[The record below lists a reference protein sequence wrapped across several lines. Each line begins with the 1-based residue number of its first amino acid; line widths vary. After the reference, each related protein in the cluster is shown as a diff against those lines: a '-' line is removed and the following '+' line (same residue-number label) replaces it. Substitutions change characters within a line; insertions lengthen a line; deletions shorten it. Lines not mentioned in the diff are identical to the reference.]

1 MDFLNP
7 KSEEKTDESKEEEKK
22 DDGNLFAV
30 PTMSDEGVT
39 DDGVTDKETIVTS
52 EDTGSVPTDENCVV
66 LNTLKAPLSTHVQ
79 LLNDNKFNTLI
90 STCMGSANERNGSYG
105 WANFGDFKDGDT
117 FKNTLTVSS
126 ALPLKNETY
135 KTCTEN
141 RQTKPQKFIDGID
154 EKIKDPGLIKY
165 DMKLI
170 ETQETIELPNV
181 LNLLFS
187 NMKNSLSDTDKEYN
201 LLTSFGEYLSKDI
214 NYHEKYTEIMTLKD
228 NGVNVFD
235 VSELKNED
243 DEASRVH
250 KMLFCFA
257 WTHSGAEDEIKGGNP
272 MMSSNDAVVE
282 GTSSPPRGRYKK
294 YIMYTICI
302 IAYIYFAFVLFE
314 SYRLLIGSV
323 NRILDARAVYLEMNP
338 GLNELGEADG
348 QGGANHNYLN
358 YFYSFFTILYQS
370 GAGTLI
376 DVLST
381 YQSTAIL
388 KAKEIMNTVAHE
400 AGRTSFDRCQQ
411 GWFSCINGYITGS
424 SQAEATIAATIVA
437 DSELNIQYING
448 IREIKLSFYKIL
460 SDADFATKGFITG
473 INGMVTATII
483 MGNMYNPS
491 LYRIEHVT
499 ASIASLQS
507 SYLTSPIYGLFA
519 IGTNI
524 SILFAPNALRDAPS
538 GSTRFAEEDVQST
551 SSSFGETVP
560 EPPVTE
566 PPVTLPEID
575 SVTAQEREVVN
586 TLASMNMGTGGKR
599 KTGKRKLKR
608 KTIKKRK
615 KGRKTKRRKTKRRK
629 TIKKRRRKTKRKN

>member
-1 MDFLNP
+1 MDFLSAKP
-7 KSEEKTDESKEEEKK
+7 EEKREENEEEVIDANDGNTLAIPPMS
-22 DDGNLFAV
+22 DDGK
-30 PTMSDEGVT
+30 
-39 DDGVTDKETIVTS
+39 TDKETTVNS
-52 EDTGSVPTDENCVV
+52 EDPGSVPTDENCVV
-66 LNTLKAPLSTHVQ
+66 LNTLKGPLSNDVK
-79 LLNDNKFNTLI
+79 LLNDNQFNQLI
-90 STCMGSANERNGSYG
+90 STCMGSANIRNESYG
-105 WANFGDFKDGDT
+105 WANFGDFKDEDT
-117 FKNTLTVSS
+117 FKDTLTVAS
-126 ALPLKNETY
+126 AYPLKKTAYE
-135 KTCTEN
+135 TCTEN
-141 RQTKPQKFIDGID
+141 RQTKPQKFIDGD
-154 EKIKDPGLIKY
+154 GEKIKDPGLIKY

-170 ETQETIELPNV
+170 ETQETKELPNV

-201 LLTSFGEYLSKDI
+201 LLTSFGEYLSEEIEII
-214 NYHEKYTEIMTLKD
+214 NNPTKLDEKYKKIMTLQD

-235 VSELKNED
+235 VSKLKNED
-243 DEASRVH
+243 DEASKVH

-257 WTHSGAEDEIKGGNP
+257 WKHSGAEDEVKGG

-282 GTSSPPRGRYKK
+282 GNSSPPRGRYKK

-338 GLNELGEADG
+338 GLNELGEEDG

-411 GWFSCINGYITGS
+411 GWFSCINGYLTGS
-424 SQAEATIAATIVA
+424 SQSEAITAANIVA
-437 DSELNIQYING
+437 DAKFSTEYINV
-448 IREIKLSFYKIL
+448 IKEIKLNFTKII

-507 SYLTSPIYGLFA
+507 SYLTSPIYGVFA

-524 SILFAPNALRDAPS
+524 SILFAPNALKDVPS
-538 GSTRFAEEDVQST
+538 ESTRFAEENVQST
-551 SSSFGETVP
+551 SSSFEETVP

-566 PPVTLPEID
+566 PPLPID
-575 SVTAQEREVVN
+575 SVTAREREVAN
-586 TLASMNMGTGGKR
+586 TLANMGKGGGKR

-615 KGRKTKRRKTKRRK
+615 KGRKTKRRKT
-629 TIKKRRRKTKRKN
+629 IKKKRRKTKRKN